1 MSFRVS
7 PTASQEHQV
16 PRKIVDMEREGILS
30 KRIAVLLGGKS
41 GEREVSLR
49 SGARVISALQNL
61 GSSPIAIDPISDDWI
76 DKIRSEAVEIA
87 FLALH
92 GKGCEDG
99 TIQGVLD
106 AFEIAYTG
114 SGVLASALAMN
125 KIMTKRVLSTTNVPT
140 PDYLAV
146 NPEADLPKQ
155 CDDAVDRLG
164 LPLVIKPISEG
175 SSIGVSI
182 VKELPEVRRIAH
194 KTQFEFGEIFFEKYI
209 KGQEI
214 TVGLLGMKENLRALP
229 VLELVPKR
237 EFYDYEAKYTEGM
250 TEFIL
255 PARLSGRLTRRV
267 QEIAVNTHRAI
278 GCWGASRVDMLV
290 STDGSPYVMELN
302 TLPGLTELSDLPAQ
316 AEADGISYENLIFEI
331 LASAVNRET

>member
-1 MSFRVS
+1 MPFKVS
-7 PTASQEHQV
+7 PTASPEHQV
-16 PRKIVDMEREGILS
+16 TSDILDVEIEVVLN

-41 GEREVSLR
+41 GERQVSLR
-49 SGARVISALQNL
+49 SGARVIAALRRL
-61 GSSPIAIDPISDDWI
+61 GADPITIDPISDDWI
-76 DKIRSEAVEIA
+76 NEMRSESVEIA

-106 AFEIAYTG
+106 AFEIPYTG

-125 KIMTKRVLSTTNVPT
+125 KVMTKRVLSTTDVPT
-140 PDYLAV
+140 PAYLAV
-146 NPEADLPKQ
+146 DAEANLTEQ
-155 CDDAVDRLG
+155 CDEAADRLG
-164 LPLVIKPISEG
+164 LPLVIKPTSEG

-182 VKELPEVRRIAH
+182 VKEMPELKRIAY
-194 KTQFEFGEIFFEKYI
+194 KTQFEFGEIFFEQYI
-209 KGQEI
+209 RGQEI

-229 VLELVPKR
+229 VHELAPKR

-255 PARLSGRLTRRV
+255 PARLSERLTARV

-290 STDGSPYVMELN
+290 DTDGSPYVMELN

-316 AEADGISYENLIFEI
+316 AEADGISYEELVLEI
-331 LASAVNRET
+331 LISAVKGNA